1 MSLTARRSSGISP
14 KASKVTGNGSEI
26 LGAGETA
33 ATAKPSVFFSCGAVG
48 MFNETPDR
56 PALLGE
62 PVQAAKYWKMLC
74 GGMPNC
80 KPTGTACWSDYITL
94 GQEAF

>member
-1 MSLTARRSSGISP
+1 
-14 KASKVTGNGSEI
+14 
-26 LGAGETA
+26 
-33 ATAKPSVFFSCGAVG
+33 